1 MKSETSALKGVRYSF
16 GLLSGRDRR
25 RFLFVL
31 ILQIGLAFLDLAGI
45 LIIGLVAALTAGEA
59 TGQPTPLGDLI
70 PLVGSMTSDVNRIVI
85 LAAVGGFALVLK
97 SILGLLV
104 TRRVFRFLAIRQALI
119 ASGIANQLM
128 SRPLLEVQRRTSQE
142 TSIALTT
149 GATALTLGTLGPA
162 SVMVAELAL
171 LTVLFA
177 GLLVVDPFV
186 AIFSLVFFGILVALL
201 QFLLG
206 SWAARLG
213 KDLTDTQVGSI
224 EVLQQAMTAYREISV
239 TRRRFFFVERFQQL
253 RWKAARVLADQYI
266 LSQIGKYVFEIGL
279 IVGGGLLVVFVIAT
293 RDVTAAVGIIAVFFA
308 TATRLIPSLLRLQT
322 SLIDI
327 RNASGSAA
335 VTIRLLAELQESD
348 DVSDSS
354 GNYSAASY
362 TYGESALLANYEAF
376 EPHVEVSRVS
386 LTYPSAD
393 CPALD
398 GIELEIPANSS
409 VAFVGATGAGKST
422 LADVILGV
430 SSPDVGL
437 VSISGL
443 APQEC
448 IDRWPGALGYVPQSV
463 ALLSGTVR
471 DNVAIGLP
479 RPLIDD
485 SLVEK
490 ALDRAHLSS
499 FLSDAREGLDT
510 LVGESGVRLSGGQRQ
525 RLGIARA
532 LYTQPHLLI
541 MDEATSAL
549 DAETEWA
556 ITQTLQELS
565 GSLTLI
571 LIAHRLATV
580 RHCDQVVY
588 LSEGRIL
595 ARGTFDEV
603 RASVPDFDRQ
613 AELLGL

>member
-1 MKSETSALKGVRYSF
+1 MSALEGVRYSF
-16 GLLSGRDRR
+16 ELLSRRDRR
-25 RFLFVL
+25 LFLFVL
-31 ILQIGLAFLDLAGI
+31 TLQIGLAFLDLAGI
-45 LIIGLVAALTAGEA
+45 LIIGLVAALAAGEA
-59 TGQPTPLGDLI
+59 TGQPALLGNLI
-70 PLVGSMTSDVNRIVI
+70 PVMGSVTLDVNAIVV
-85 LAAVGGFALVLK
+85 LAAVGGFALVAK

-104 TRRVFRFLAIRQALI
+104 TRRVFRFLANRQALI

-162 SVMVAELAL
+162 SVIVAELAL
-171 LTVLFA
+171 VTVLFA
-177 GLLVVDPFV
+177 GLLLVDPLV
-186 AIFSLVFFGILVALL
+186 AVFSLVFFGFLVALL
-201 QFLLG
+201 QLLLG
-206 SWAARLG
+206 SWASRLG
-213 KDLTDTQVGSI
+213 KDLTDTSIGSI

-239 TRRRFFFVERFQQL
+239 TRRRPYFVERFQQL
-253 RWKAARVLADQYI
+253 RWKAAQVLADQYV

-279 IVGGGLLVVFVIAT
+279 IVGGGLLVLFVVAT
-293 RDVTAAVGIIAVFFA
+293 QDVTAAVGIIAVFFA

-322 SLIDI
+322 SLTDI

-335 VTIRLLAELQESD
+335 VTIRLLAELQESA
-348 DVSDSS
+348 DVSESS
-354 GNYSAASY
+354 GSHSAASPPS
-362 TYGESALLANYEAF
+362 GGSVPGANYEGF
-376 EPHVEVSRVS
+376 EPYVEVSRVT
-386 LTYPSAD
+386 LTYPSAVS
-393 CPALD
+393 PALE
-398 GIELEIPANSS
+398 GIELGIPANSS
-409 VAFVGATGAGKST
+409 VALVGATGAGKST

-430 SSPDVGL
+430 SSPDVG
-437 VSISGL
+437 SISIAGL
-443 APQEC
+443 TPQEC
-448 IDRWPGALGYVPQSV
+448 IDRWPGAVGYVPQSV

-471 DNVAIGLP
+471 ENVAIGLP

-490 ALDRAHLSS
+490 ALGRAHLSS

-510 LVGESGVRLSGGQRQ
+510 VVGEGGVRLSGGQRQ

-532 LYTQPHLLI
+532 LYTQPRLLV

-565 GSLTLI
+565 GNLSLI

-595 ARGTFDEV
+595 AQGTFDEV
-603 RASVPDFDRQ
+603 RARVPDFDRQ